1 MGFRGLVGTVP
12 ASRSAAVA
20 ALEMVSGGEDHVGAF
35 VVIVFGFKRRRFLT
49 WLARWILAH
58 FSILS

>member
-1 MGFRGLVGTVP
+1 MIVWAVP
-12 ASRSAAVA
+12 ASRSAAVT

-35 VVIVFGFKRRRFLT
+35 VVKIFGFKRRLLYFA
-49 WLARWILAH
+49 LARRILTH